1 MRVREQP
8 GPVVACASG
17 LAGSWRIPF
26 VRQIRS
32 DSTSAAHDLPN
43 QPVPRAAVGPRL
55 GVHPQASPHWHAAQ
69 RGVAKAPQ
77 LV

>member
-1 MRVREQP
+1 MRARQQP
-8 GPVVACASG
+8 GPVVAGASG

-32 DSTSAAHDLPN
+32 DSASAAHDLPN
-43 QPVPRAAVGPRL
+43 QPAPLALPARGSPAPRRHRRIGTGAAGRRD
-55 GVHPQASPHWHAAQ
+55 GAF
-69 RGVAKAPQ
+69 